1 MIFKVL
7 SDANHFMI
15 PQYCTKEIKIACSM
29 FQVLFQILKK
39 IDPKIQDWSWIM
51 PWWYSSPGWN
61 AHIFFIVSKGS
72 MSVKWFLFAQEAFIY
87 IFISY
92 LPFQ

>member
-7 SDANHFMI
+7 SDANHFTI
-15 PQYCTKEIKIACSM
+15 PRYCTKEIKIGLLYVSSP
-29 FQVLFQILKK
+29 IPDLKK

-51 PWWYSSPGWN
+51 PWWYSISGWN